1 MLTLLSNIYNRFV
14 AIRNRK
20 FDNGKYPITKLNCK
34 VISIGNIIA
43 GGTGKTPFTIFIAKL
58 LLDNGIKVGVV
69 GSGYGRREK
78 GLKVVCDGNQILTDV
93 NGSGDE
99 LALIALKL
107 LVPIVVDDKKVNAAK
122 FLNENFDVDVI
133 IVDDGFQHRYL
144 HRDLDIVLINDLT
157 IQNPFT
163 FPKGLLREPLENFKR
178 ADLVC
183 LEENVFN
190 NEFFNKIE
198 KLFYKKN
205 FKCLKMYFLDKVEII
220 DNIQGKAVLTCSIA
234 RPKEFENFVKSIGV
248 EVVHSIFHKDHYDYH
263 KEDVEKIL
271 YICKSKNA
279 NSLIV
284 TEKDFVKLVKF
295 KELIF
300 KNNISLIVSEIEIT
314 INNTEV
320 LTNLINTKCNFS
332 I

>member
-1 MLTLLSNIYNRFV
+1 MLTLLSKIYNKFV
-14 AIRNRK
+14 DIRNKK
-20 FDNGKYPITKLNCK
+20 FDNGKYPIVKLNSK

-43 GGTGKTPFTIFIAKL
+43 GGTGKTPFSIFIAKL
-58 LLDNGIKVGVV
+58 LLNKGIKVGVV
-69 GSGYGRREK
+69 GSGYGRRDK
-78 GLKVVCDGNQILTDV
+78 GLKVVCDGSKILTDV

-99 LALIALKL
+99 LALIAQKL
-107 LVPIVVDDKKVNAAK
+107 LIPVVVDDKKVNAAK
-122 FLNENFDVDVI
+122 FLDENFDIDVI

-157 IQNPFT
+157 IKNPFT
-163 FPKGLLREPLENFKR
+163 FPKGLLREPFENFKR

-190 NEFFNKIE
+190 NEKFDEIE
-198 KLFYKKN
+198 KLSYKKK
-205 FKCLKMYFLDKVEII
+205 FKCLKMYFLEKIEII
-220 DNIQGKAVLTCSIA
+220 DNIQGNAVLTCSIA
-234 RPKEFENFVKSIGV
+234 RPKEFEVFVKSIGV
-248 EVVHSIFHKDHYDYH
+248 QVVHSIFHKDHFDYH

-295 KELIF
+295 KDLIF
-300 KNNISLIVSEIEIT
+300 KNNISIIVSEIEIT

-320 LTNLINTKCNFS
+320 LTKLINTKCNFS